1 MQRPQCSQWFETAR
15 VDSQGEIPYDTLTME
30 ETESGLARIMKE
42 REEKGRTLLSRG
54 QNPYA
59 NDFQPNATAE
69 QIHKAHADTSREDL
83 ENNKHEYRI
92 AGRVMAIRDMG
103 KAAFLRIQDR
113 TLEIQVFIQKNRV
126 SEQGFETFGLVDVGD
141 FVGVSGTLMRTKT
154 GELSIGA
161 DSLQMLTK
169 TLRPLPEKWH
179 GLTNVELRY
188 RQRYVDLIVN
198 SDVKKQFRTRTK
210 IIREIQAFLDARD
223 YIEVETPILSDVVG
237 GATARPFCT
246 HHNALNEDLSLR
258 IATELHLKRLVVGG
272 FERVYEIGRLFRN
285 EGVSTTHNPEFT
297 TIEFYQAYATFHE
310 LMDLSEVLLRHL
322 AMAVHGKTEF
332 PFGENLIDF
341 GKPFRRV
348 PIAQLVAEHLGLN
361 EDGCKEMCAIDSI
374 AKAFSY
380 VDNRLTTF
388 DEGLKICLNELSDEE
403 AERIIPNLEPAQ
415 NSEET
420 TPQRA
425 LRTLKSQGAK
435 FYANLG
441 ASMDECL
448 ASEPVRRRQVA
459 LHLLY
464 ALFENEIEKNLVQPT
479 FVTDFSVS
487 VSPLARR
494 RDTDPA
500 VVDRF
505 ELFCSG
511 MEIANAFSE
520 LTDPVDQRERFV
532 SQIRKKARGD
542 DEAND
547 LDEDFLRALE
557 VGMPPTAGEGIGI
570 DRLVMLLTNSPSIRE
585 VILFPK
591 MRNKAL

>member
-1 MQRPQCSQWFETAR
+1 MT
-15 VDSQGEIPYDTLTME
+15 THME
-30 ETESGLARIMKE
+30 EQESGLARIMKE
-42 REEKGRTLLSRG
+42 REQKANALRAQGE
-54 QNPYA
+54 NPYA
-59 NDFQPNATAE
+59 NDFFPTATAE
-69 QIHKAHADTSREDL
+69 HIHKVHEHSSREEL
-83 ENNKHEYRI
+83 EQAHKPYKV

-113 TLEIQVFIQKNRV
+113 SAELQIFVQQNRV
-126 SEQGFETFGLVDVGD
+126 SPQGFEALRLIDVGD
-141 FVGVSGTLMRTKT
+141 IIGVEGSAIRTKT

-161 DSLQMLTK
+161 DSLKLLTK
-169 TLRPLPEKWH
+169 SLRPLPEKWH

-188 RQRYVDLIVN
+188 RQRYVDMIVN
-198 SDVKKQFRTRTK
+198 KEVRQLFRARSK
-210 IIREIQAFLDARD
+210 IIRAIQAFLDERD
-223 YIEVETPILSDVVG
+223 FIEVETPILSDVVG
-237 GATARPFCT
+237 GAAARPFTT

-297 TIEFYQAYATFHE
+297 TIEFYQTYATFHD
-310 LMDLSEVLLRHL
+310 LMDLTEVLLKHL
-322 AMAVHGKTEF
+322 AMIVHGKSEF
-332 PFGENLIDF
+332 LFEDKVIDF

-348 PIAQLVAEHLGLN
+348 PIALLVAEHLGLD
-361 EDGCKEMCAIDSI
+361 EAATKGAVEIDSI
-374 AKAFSY
+374 AKAISI
-380 VDNRLTTF
+380 VDGRLGSF
-388 DEGLKICLNELSDEE
+388 DEALNICLNELSDDE
-403 AERIIPNLEPAQ
+403 AQRVIPGIVQGTEPVQA
-415 NSEET
+415 
-420 TPQRA
+420 RA
-425 LRTLKSQGAK
+425 LSALKQIGAG
-435 FYANLG
+435 FYQKLAK
-441 ASMDECL
+441 AMDEEL
-448 ASEPVRRRQVA
+448 KDAPVRRRQVA

-464 ALFENEIEKNLVQPT
+464 ALFEAEIEETLIQPT
-479 FVTDFSVS
+479 FITDFSVS

-494 RDTDPA
+494 RYSDTA

-511 MEIANAFSE
+511 FEIANAFSE
-520 LTDPVDQRERFV
+520 LTDPLDQRERFE

-542 DEAND
+542 VEASD

-591 MRNKAL
+591 MRSKT